1 MTEILDTNL
10 VLRYLVGDVEG
21 QRSEAEKIFREAEK
35 GKRRIL
41 VKPLVIAEACFV
53 LESVY
58 KKNREEIASSM
69 EVFLAQKWLRVEDRQ
84 VMLLLWKWYRKNM
97 HFVDSYLLASATI
110 EKTGILTFDE
120 KLKKKLKD

>member
-1 MTEILDTNL
+1 M
-10 VLRYLVGDVEG
+10 GDVEG